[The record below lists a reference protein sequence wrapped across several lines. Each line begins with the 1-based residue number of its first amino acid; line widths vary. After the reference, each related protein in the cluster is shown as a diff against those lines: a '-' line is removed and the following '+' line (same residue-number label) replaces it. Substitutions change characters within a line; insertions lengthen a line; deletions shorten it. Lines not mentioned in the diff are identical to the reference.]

1 MQEVTVPFQIQ
12 CYYIW
17 PTHHRSSW
25 KARVR
30 RAFGVCL
37 RKKLWSLR
45 YKLCKWCVTCT
56 TCKQSSPQQLC
67 LHQVI
72 KAPQKQVAK
81 CNHHTL
87 FPAGKKEQPQRSE
100 NSLLHLNGTFER
112 AVDDGWYTQPHQDK
126 ERAKMSSTNV
136 ICGTSKLTVGAQR
149 LKEGINYCSNVFT
162 AWRAGN
168 HSSRQ
173 YGVVTK
179 TS

>member
-1 MQEVTVPFQIQ
+1 MLLHLANPPPQQLESPSQK
-12 CYYIW
+12 
-17 PTHHRSSW
+17 S
-25 KARVR
+25 
-30 RAFGVCL
+30 
-37 RKKLWSLR
+37 LWSLL
-45 YKLCKWCVTCT
+45 KKKALELEVQVVQVVCHLHNV
-56 TCKQSSPQQLC
+56 QSSPQQLC

-81 CNHHTL
+81 CNHHTP

-112 AVDDGWYTQPHQDK
+112 TVNDGWYTQPHQDK

-173 YGVVTK
+173 HGFDTK
-179 TS
+179 TP